1 MNSELEA
8 LKKAAIEHAKRQY
21 HSVAIMY
28 TVDGDV
34 WSIGSH
40 NEARYIRSYV
50 PFDEATE
57 ILICQFERENAKW
70 TTYFSRFHPVD
81 YVAET
86 GATGKMAEVLET
98 IALMELLA
106 KCDEDTTGTTPE
118 P

>member
-1 MNSELEA
+1 MNDELEA
-8 LKKAAIEHAKRQY
+8 LKKAAVEHAKRRY

-28 TVDGDV
+28 TVDGEV

-40 NEARYIRSYV
+40 NEAKYIRSYA

-57 ILICQFERENAKW
+57 ILICRFERENAKW

-86 GATGKMAEVLET
+86 GATGKIAEVLET

-106 KCDEDTTGTTPE
+106 KYDEDTTDTDVKP
-118 P
+118 